1 MPGRSLSLVAL
12 MVFVMALSGCMVT
25 KSAYVQKEE
34 EANTLAK
41 TVSDLDQ
48 RNKEIAARNE
58 KLQAEN
64 GDLKKQAA
72 VKDDLLQKKSEEI
85 ARQDAKQA
93 AMVNEVERM
102 KAQQAK
108 SGVADIKES
117 PAAGKSA
124 GLKSIRMKVLSGE
137 GKIDSAKRMAKRLTA
152 MGYKV
157 ESVAMAENAD
167 YPANTVYF
175 TEKYKKEAKTLASRL
190 GKNTIV
196 KPLTW
201 KSVFSIIVV
210 TGG

>member
-1 MPGRSLSLVAL
+1 
-12 MVFVMALSGCMVT
+12 MVFVVALSGCMVT

-34 EANTLAK
+34 EANALAK

-48 RNKEIAARNE
+48 KNKELTAQND
-58 KLQAEN
+58 KLKAET
-64 GDLKKQAA
+64 GDLKKQLAA
-72 VKDDLLQKKSEEI
+72 KDDLLQKKSEEI

-102 KAQQAK
+102 KAQKAR
-108 SGVADIKES
+108 SGEADIKES
-117 PAAGKSA
+117 PAAGKSP
-124 GLKSIRMKVLSGE
+124 GLKSIRMKVLSGDS
-137 GKIDSAKRMAKRLTA
+137 KIDSAKRMAKRLTA

-157 ESVAMAENAD
+157 ETVGMAESAD

-175 TEKYKKEAKTLASRL
+175 TAKYKKEAKTLASKL
-190 GKNTIV
+190 GKETIV

>member
-1 MPGRSLSLVAL
+1 MHCRSLCLAAL

-41 TVSDLDQ
+41 TVSDLEQ
-48 RNKEIAARNE
+48 KNKELTARNE
-58 KLQAEN
+58 KLQAESGALN
-64 GDLKKQAA
+64 KQLAA
-72 VKDDLLQKKSEEI
+72 KDDLLQKKSEEI

-102 KAQQAK
+102 KGQQAK
-108 SGVADIKES
+108 SREADIKES

-167 YPANTVYF
+167 YPANTIYF
-175 TEKYKKEAKTLASRL
+175 TEKYKKEAKTLASKL

>member
-1 MPGRSLSLVAL
+1 MFLVAL
-12 MVFVMALSGCMVT
+12 LALVTVLSGCLVT
-25 KSAYVQKEE
+25 QSAYVQKEE
-34 EANTLAK
+34 EVNSLTK
-41 TVSDLDQ
+41 N
-48 RNKEIAARNE
+48 NKELTAQSE

-64 GDLKKQAA
+64 SELKKQLAA
-72 VKDDLLQKKSEEI
+72 KDDLLQKRSEEI

-93 AMVNEVERM
+93 AMVNEVDRM

-108 SGVADIKES
+108 SREADIKES

-157 ESVAMAENAD
+157 ETVGMAESAD

-175 TEKYKKEAKTLASRL
+175 TAKYKKEAKALASRL
-190 GKNTIV
+190 GKETIV

>member
-1 MPGRSLSLVAL
+1 MLRRSLFLVAL
-12 MVFVMALSGCMVT
+12 LTLLTALSGCLVT
-25 KSAYVQKEE
+25 QSAYVQKEE
-34 EANTLAK
+34 ELNALSKNAAE
-41 TVSDLDQ
+41 LDK
-48 RNKEIAARNE
+48 RNKDLAARSE
-58 KLQAEN
+58 TLQAEN
-64 GDLKKQAA
+64 SDLKKQLAM
-72 VKDDLLQKKSEEI
+72 KDDLLQKRSEEI

-117 PAAGKSA
+117 PAAGKTS
-124 GLKSIRMKVLSGE
+124 GLKSIRLKVLSGE

-152 MGYKV
+152 MGYRV
-157 ESVAMAENAD
+157 ETVGMAESAD

-175 TEKYKKEAKTLASRL
+175 TAKYKKDAKTLASKL
-190 GKNTIV
+190 GKETIM